1 LGRLI
6 LQQIGFIFIQIHYD
20 IIRARSIIGGLI
32 LINELLKEAKEFIHS
47 CYRELN
53 KTEQELENRLNEVN
67 KQILSQGFYEH
78 TTVELEYGAKVAW
91 RNSNRCIGRLFW
103 DHLNVFDKRNINT
116 EEEIIE
122 ALFEHIEYAT
132 NKGRIRPTITIFSQ
146 KALNNTVRIWNHQL
160 VSYAG
165 YKTEQGV
172 LGDPNSL
179 SFTETCINLGWKPKF
194 GKFDVLPLVIQIND
208 NNPKLVEIPEIL
220 LLEVPIRHPKYKW
233 FEDLNLK
240 WYAVPIISDMIL
252 EIGGITY
259 TAAPFNGW
267 YMGTEIGAR
276 NLADEL
282 RYNML
287 PQIGDLMELDIKS
300 NISLWKDR
308 ALLELNTAVLHSF
321 KEDGVSM
328 VDHHT
333 AAQQF
338 KKFEEKEMEIGRS
351 VSGDWSWLIP
361 PLAPA
366 TTHIFHKLY
375 NNEIKKPNYFYQP
388 KPY

>member
-1 LGRLI
+1 MN
-6 LQQIGFIFIQIHYD
+6 
-20 IIRARSIIGGLI
+20 A
-32 LINELLKEAKEFIHS
+32 LLNEAKEFIHA

-53 KTEQELENRLNEVN
+53 KTEQELENRLNEIN
-67 KQILSQGFYEH
+67 KQILSQGLYEH
-78 TTVELEYGAKVAW
+78 TAEEIEYGAKVAW

-103 DHLNVFDKRNINT
+103 DHLNVIDKRHLIT
-116 EEEIIE
+116 EEEILE

-146 KALNNTVRIWNHQL
+146 KAPNKKVRIWNHQL
-160 VSYAG
+160 IRYAG
-165 YKTEQGV
+165 YRTEQGV
-172 LGDPNSL
+172 LGDPHSIA
-179 SFTETCINLGWKPKF
+179 FTETCIKLGWEPKF
-194 GKFDVLPLVIQIND
+194 GNFDILPLVIQINE
-208 NNPKLVEIPEIL
+208 NSPRFFEIPDNL
-220 LLEVPIRHPKYKW
+220 PLEVPIRHPNYKW
-233 FEDLNLK
+233 FQDLQLK
-240 WYAVPIISDMIL
+240 WYAVPIISEMIL

-276 NLADEL
+276 NLADES

-287 PQIGDLMELDIKS
+287 PQIGSLMGLDHKS

-321 KEDGVSM
+321 KEDGISI

-351 VSGDWSWLIP
+351 VTGNWAWLIP

-366 TTHIFHKLY
+366 ATHIFHKTY
-375 NNEIKKPNYFYQP
+375 NNDIIKPNYFYQP